1 MIRLVIFVA
10 LLATSHCALSKDG
23 VSGQPLQSKE
33 LTDIKKRYEQCV
45 FAKGRE
51 ILKVSN
57 LRDAIE
63 YAPVAC
69 RRDLMQTKKYLLD
82 SAFKVEVIDQLVSSI
97 EEGVKID
104 LVNLLIKDLNK

>member
-1 MIRLVIFVA
+1 MSKRVIFVLLLITSCFA
-10 LLATSHCALSKDG
+10 LGQDNG
-23 VSGQPLQSKE
+23 PGQPLQSKE
-33 LTDIKKRYEQCV
+33 LIEIKKRYEQCV
-45 FAKGRE
+45 FTKGKE

-63 YAPVAC
+63 YAPLAC
-69 RRDLMQTKKYLLD
+69 RRDLMQTKKFLLD

-104 LVNLLIKDLNK
+104 LVNLLIKDLNQ